1 MCASAEQ
8 NSSRV
13 TIPERGLPPPDAVQI
28 ARRFPGYIHLASKV
42 IRRRKIF
49 HVNLAMPRHPR
60 DISDVQFK
68 WRMYLRR
75 VHALCEPAFWQFFLP
90 LHSLSAVAI
99 DTALHAARK
108 TFQSHR
114 FTSFPTSS
122 RTLLQKVMCPHAC
135 LHVSLCFTTYVLKLF
150 QICPYASLRMSSSC
164 FKYVLMVS
172 QMCPHA

>member
-1 MCASAEQ
+1 MCK
-8 NSSRV
+8 SSRV
-13 TIPERGLPPPDAVQI
+13 TISERGLPPPDAVQI

-75 VHALCEPAFWQFFLP
+75 VKALCEPAFWQFFLP

-108 TFQSHR
+108 TFQAHR

-122 RTLLQKVMCPHAC
+122 RTLFQKVMCPHTC

-150 QICPYASLRMSSSC
+150 QICPHGFTNVSSC
-164 FKYVLMVS
+164 FNKYVLMLHCV
-172 QMCPHA
+172 CPHA